1 METTEAKI
9 PNYVFED
16 LLFRRRL
23 QRNINDE
30 LGRLN
35 RLLEEQV
42 ELLQKR
48 KELMAEVHESVHQ
61 RWKDEEAAEPDIHSQ
76 PETDGD
82 RDAH

>member
-16 LLFRRRL
+16 LLFHRRL

-48 KELMAEVHESVHQ
+48 KELMVEVDAAVMLHWRSESNTLPESENSNTE
-61 RWKDEEAAEPDIHSQ
+61 DASQ
-76 PETDGD
+76 
-82 RDAH
+82 